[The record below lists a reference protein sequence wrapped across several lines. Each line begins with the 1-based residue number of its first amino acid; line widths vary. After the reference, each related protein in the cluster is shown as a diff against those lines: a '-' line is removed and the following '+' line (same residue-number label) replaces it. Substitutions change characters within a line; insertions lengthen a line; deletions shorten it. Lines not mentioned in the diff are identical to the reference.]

1 MLKPFILAAASL
13 ALLTAPAFAKTF
25 PIPAENPIATVTFPD
40 KWTLN
45 DYEGGAEATSPDG
58 AVYIA
63 AESVAAADVKSAIED
78 GVAFFTKQGVDID
91 PKAIETKDTEISGL
105 KGVDLQMGGKDKN
118 GPTTV
123 GMTLLQTNAEGKF
136 LLLYYWGSDAGTA
149 ANKADIQAVGASVQA
164 TK

>member
-1 MLKPFILAAASL
+1 MLKTFILAAATL
-13 ALLTAPAFAKTF
+13 ALLGAPALAKTF
-25 PIPAENPIATVTFPD
+25 PIPADNPIATVTFPD

-63 AESVAAADVKSAIED
+63 AESVAAADIKSAVED
-78 GVAFFTKQGVDID
+78 GVTFFSKQGVDID
-91 PKAIETKDTEISGL
+91 PNAIQSKDTTLNGM
-105 KGVDLQMGGKDKN
+105 KAFDLQMGGKDKN

-123 GMTLLQTNAEGKF
+123 GMTMVETNAQGKF
-136 LLLYYWGSDAGTA
+136 LILYYWGSEAGAA
-149 ANKADIQAVGASVQA
+149 ANKADIQSVGASVQA

>member
-1 MLKPFILAAASL
+1 MLKSLVLGAAML
-13 ALLTAPAFAKTF
+13 ALLDAPALAKTF
-25 PIPAENPIATVTFPD
+25 PIPADNPIATVTFPD

-63 AESVAAADVKSAIED
+63 AESVAASDVKSAVED
-78 GVAFFTKQGVDID
+78 GVEFFTKQGVDID
-91 PKAIETKDTEISGL
+91 PKAIETKDTEVNGL
-105 KGVDLQMGGKDKN
+105 KGFDLQMGGKDKN

-136 LLLYYWGSDAGTA
+136 LMLYYWGSDAGTA
-149 ANKADIQAVGASVQA
+149 ANKADIQAVGASIQA

>member
-1 MLKPFILAAASL
+1 MLKSSIIAAALL
-13 ALLTAPAFAKTF
+13 ALLASPALAKTY

-63 AESVAAADVKSAIED
+63 AESIDASDVKKAVED
-78 GVAFFTKQGVDID
+78 GVEFFSKQGVTID
-91 PKAIETKDTEISGL
+91 PKSIQSKDTTINGL
-105 KGVDLQMGGKDKN
+105 KGFDLQMGGKDQD

-123 GMTLLQTNAEGKF
+123 GMTMLQTNAKDK
-136 LLLYYWGSDAGTA
+136 LLVLYYWGSDAGTA